1 MNEWNIDEIADLI
14 ERMRSV
20 AEEMKSKAAGIEA
33 VQRNLTRI
41 LANIRMLELNISDVK
56 ELL

>member
-1 MNEWNIDEIADLI
+1 MKEWKIDEVADLI
-14 ERMRSV
+14 ERMRSI
-20 AEEMKSKAAGIEA
+20 AEEMKNKAAGLET
-33 VQRNLTRI
+33 VQRNLVRI